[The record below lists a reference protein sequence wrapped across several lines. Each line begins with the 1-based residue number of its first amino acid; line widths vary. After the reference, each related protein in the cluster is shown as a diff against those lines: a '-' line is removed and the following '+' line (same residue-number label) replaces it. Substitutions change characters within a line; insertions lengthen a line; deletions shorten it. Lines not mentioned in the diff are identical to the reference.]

1 MGHTYTVALFHV
13 VFSTKQ
19 RAPEIPDIAKLA
31 AYLRGVAN
39 NLQIKAVEIGGTS
52 NHVHALIGLP
62 STMSIADAV
71 QKLKSNSSRW
81 LRESGAFSGWQT
93 GYGAFSV
100 SASNVSAVRAYIRD
114 QEEHH
119 RTRSFEDEFTA
130 LLEKSGVKAAAEVF
144 D

>member
-19 RAPEIPDIAKLA
+19 RAREIPDVSKLA
-31 AYLRGVAN
+31 AYLRGIAN
-39 NLQIKAVEIGGTS
+39 NLQITTVEIGGMLD
-52 NHVHALIGLP
+52 HVHALIDLP
-62 STMSIADAV
+62 STMSVAEAV

-81 LRESGAFSGWQT
+81 LRATRSFSGWQT
-93 GYGAFSV
+93 GYAAFSV
-100 SASNVSAVRAYIRD
+100 SASNAPAVRAYIRD

-119 RTRSFEDEFTA
+119 RKRSFEDEFLA
-130 LLEKSGVKAAAEVF
+130 LLQKSGVKATADVF